1 MIRYYTVS
9 GDTKNGHD
17 FEYIFRFCRDAEEK
31 YNKIKDVPY
40 KSLKATDDKKGEIIV
55 MREG

>member
-9 GDTKNGHD
+9 GDTQNGQD
-17 FEYIFRFCRDAEEK
+17 FEYIFRFYKDAEAK
-31 YNKIKDVPY
+31 YNKITGVPY